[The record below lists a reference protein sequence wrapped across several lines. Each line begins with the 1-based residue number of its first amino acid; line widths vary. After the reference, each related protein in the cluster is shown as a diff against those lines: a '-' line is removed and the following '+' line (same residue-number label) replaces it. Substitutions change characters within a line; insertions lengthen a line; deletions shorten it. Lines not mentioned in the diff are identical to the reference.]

1 MRIGLLEDNPA
12 IVDLFISALT
22 LEGHAVETYFT
33 GVSLLERLL
42 PGGSLPAP
50 LPYDVLIV
58 DLGLPGGM
66 SGWDVL
72 AQVGEV
78 PSFGG
83 LSVIVVSAVSVSELE
98 RLHARF
104 PAVTVMR
111 KPVRMTELLQAIATS
126 TPSVR

>member
-22 LEGHAVETYFT
+22 LEGHSVETHST
-33 GVSLLERLL
+33 GVSLVKRLL
-42 PGGSLPAP
+42 PGGSTPAP
-50 LPYDVLIV
+50 LPYDVLMV

-72 AQVGEV
+72 ARLDEV
-78 PSFGG
+78 
-83 LSVIVVSAVSVSELE
+83 LSSERLPVIVVSAASVSELE
-98 RLHARF
+98 RLHTHF

-111 KPVRMTELLQAIATS
+111 KPVRMAEL
-126 TPSVR
+126 